1 MSKHIACLVFLVG
14 CGSVY
19 NDPGAG
25 IDWTQSSASLTASSL
40 RLVVDGVTF
49 HGSTD
54 HLAIKDEVYGDEID
68 VTWAEG
74 GHMPRVHLDFMKQDT
89 VWWISSV
96 RARRLDD
103 SDWIE
108 ETGRYDTTTLGQ
120 PYEGGLDFVLYDS
133 GHHAEL
139 HLTDVRLATFGS
151 P

>member
-1 MSKHIACLVFLVG
+1 MKHIACLVFLVG

-19 NDPGAG
+19 GDPGAG
-25 IDWTQSSASLTASSL
+25 IDWTGPSASLTASSL

-49 HGSTD
+49 HGTTEQ
-54 HLAIKDEVYGDEID
+54 LAMKEDAYGDAMD
-68 VTWAEG
+68 VKWAEG
-74 GHMPRVHLDFMKQDT
+74 GYMPRVHFDFTMQDS

-108 ETGRYDTTTLGQ
+108 ETGRYDTTMLGQ
-120 PYEGGLDFVLYDS
+120 AYEGGLDFVVDNS

-139 HLTDVRLATFGS
+139 HFADARLATFGT